1 MPGHIPGQMW
11 WPFRSDTRDKYP
23 FPPGWRKRI
32 RRVASFLG
40 RFIPFR
46 RRRKVV
52 AF

>member
-1 MPGHIPGQMW
+1 MW

-23 FPPGWRKRI
+23 FPPAWR
-32 RRVASFLG
+32 RRLAWL
-40 RFIPFR
+40 RRLNPF